1 MGLLITS
8 SSAEIWIC
16 FVDWSG
22 KPISAGRNGGA
33 MPPMDGQLAPILT
46 QLSLYGLECRSS
58 FTRPHLQSTNQIDWF
73 PHVIIPTNG
82 SAAPAGSWYKAVSSW
97 TQISCSWESIES
109 APCGTFKSQII
120 KISLEGWFACKS
132 HPSPT
137 PIPRQTPQAW
147 GRSGQQSGRRQT
159 ARWRRWRGRCWW
171 TSPSTR
177 SSPGWGRWCPR
188 RPPPTWTPSW
198 PRSTISSTC
207 RASWSRL
214 PCQDSSNISKT
225 LRQPCLIVYLPLCLY
240 CDKYILQNYVYIYLS
255 FLNSVFFWSVLTETK
270 NNFTC
275 RRRCK
280 HYWLKILRKQGSM

>member
-1 MGLLITS
+1 M
-8 SSAEIWIC
+8 
-16 FVDWSG
+16 DWNAVVVSH
-22 KPISAGRNGGA
+22 
-33 MPPMDGQLAPILT
+33 DHT
-46 QLSLYGLECRSS
+46 C
-58 FTRPHLQSTNQIDWF
+58 TRPIRSIGFHTWLFRPMGAQHRPAVDIRRWAAGLRSVVAEKASSQHLVELSNL
-73 PHVIIPTNG
+73 
-82 SAAPAGSWYKAVSSW
+82 
-97 TQISCSWESIES
+97 
-109 APCGTFKSQII
+109 
-120 KISLEGWFACKS
+120 KISLERWFACKN
-132 HPSPT
+132 HLSPT

-177 SSPGWGRWCPR
+177 SSPGWGQWCPR
-188 RPPPTWTPSW
+188 RPLPTWTPSW
-198 PRSTISSTC
+198 PQSTISSTC
-207 RASWSRL
+207 RASWNRL